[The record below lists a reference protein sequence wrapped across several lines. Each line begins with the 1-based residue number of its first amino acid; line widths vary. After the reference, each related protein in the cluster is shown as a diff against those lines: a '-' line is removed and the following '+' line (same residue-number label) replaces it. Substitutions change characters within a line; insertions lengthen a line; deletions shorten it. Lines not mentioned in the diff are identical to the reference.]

1 MSERP
6 SRDRDKGRKWESGA
20 LKRKRKVEA
29 VISNQTLSSSM
40 LKFLKKPSSSVTA
53 SESSD
58 ETLVSE
64 PVSESNE
71 SFFGSSDTV
80 LPATSSEPTTIQMS
94 EPNIELQSKTL
105 CDSENQVEG
114 VHLRKSF
121 IDLDPGKWVFPVLWP
136 GIWGFAAS

>member
-1 MSERP
+1 MSGGP

-29 VISNQTLSSSM
+29 VISNQALSSSM

-58 ETLVSE
+58 ETLVSK

-71 SFFGSSDTV
+71 SFFW
-80 LPATSSEPTTIQMS
+80 
-94 EPNIELQSKTL
+94 K
-105 CDSENQVEG
+105 
-114 VHLRKSF
+114 F
-121 IDLDPGKWVFPVLWP
+121 
-136 GIWGFAAS
+136 